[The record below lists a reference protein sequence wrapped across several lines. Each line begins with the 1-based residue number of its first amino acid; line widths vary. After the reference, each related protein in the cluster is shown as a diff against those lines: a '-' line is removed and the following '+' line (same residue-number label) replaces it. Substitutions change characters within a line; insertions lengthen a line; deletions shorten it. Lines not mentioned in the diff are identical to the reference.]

1 MTKRKMGSPVLLLD
15 LLLSSGAILF
25 SLLDTRIT
33 EAEPHLGF
41 KNVCSELLDGVRA
54 SLSNGSTR
62 ACFAAGLRAEV
73 LGVPRLGIPCIKM
86 QVRKSLGFHS
96 VGRRFLEYL
105 AMRAGNLDG
114 VVTCSDSC
122 DVVRR
127 PVLCVLVFEGV

>member
-1 MTKRKMGSPVLLLD
+1 M
-15 LLLSSGAILF
+15 GAILF
-25 SLLDTRIT
+25 SLDTRIT

-41 KNVCSELLDGVRA
+41 KNVRSELLDGVRA
-54 SLSNGSTR
+54 LLSNGSTR
-62 ACFAAGLRAEV
+62 ACFAGLRAEV

-86 QVRKSLGFHS
+86 QVRKSSGFHS